1 MKNTIFR
8 AAVFSAFASLLAVS
22 CAKESSLE
30 PSKADNELHFVVTT
44 VENVPVKSYLD
55 NNLDGTYTPKWR
67 KDDALA
73 VFIGDI
79 KANSELAGVLY
90 NENADGTVAKF
101 DGYLDAAES
110 GVFKAV
116 SPKLAFEQC
125 LAPENGVEVLEVS
138 LGDERDEYIQHPTYE
153 TIDEDCDVL
162 VSKPTEYT
170 SDGKTVYMN
179 DVYFKRVVS
188 IVKVNVKGVANL
200 DNEHIHN
207 FTMTSSDAVL
217 TGSAKLDITNAEI
230 FGWTTGIKSLT
241 AVYSTEKDMP
251 VINGEYVNT
260 VFFAANPTT
269 LAAGTKLTFSGETD
283 KYTFN
288 KEVTL
293 PKDIV
298 FPEGQI
304 AVINLTLDETH
315 LTEKTTQ
322 SSYTLVTNTDDL
334 ADGDKIVFVNQD
346 KSIMASSSITSN
358 YFVAIE
364 GIAFNEDKTSV
375 TLPDDC
381 LIITL
386 EQSGSEWKMRNA
398 DGEYLNA
405 TNTKTGL
412 AFVGTTTSVWTISIK
427 KNDAT
432 ISTAYNGTT
441 TELQWNVSANPKRLS
456 NYTSN
461 QASVEIYKLEN
472 NREALAI
479 PTGLKVDGK
488 VVSWNAVS
496 GAASYNVTIGTQT
509 FSSETNSYDASAI
522 EDEYYDVAV
531 VAVPSDTDNYKKSAA
546 ATLTAAK
553 FGTPTLAAPTLSE
566 GAIDETSI
574 RVNWTSDSR
583 AANGYKCEICDGEAL
598 KESKT
603 IKVNYVV
610 FSNLE
615 NGHSYTIKV
624 NALAV
629 EGEKSYAASGVSE
642 VVLSTKAAQHVIDVT
657 SAGTYTI
664 KGLTVYAVP
673 GSVNAIAGDETGFI
687 LIYKKSHGLEAGNTC
702 DIAGEASQFNGVW
715 EFNTPSI
722 TNKQAGAAPLMPAAV
737 EATEAYL
744 TEYAESPAI
753 QYVHVRGV
761 QSGKYVSVGSQK
773 LYLSAENAITD
784 GKNVEAYG
792 FVYGYNTNFSNT
804 SFVATSI
811 QEDHTVP
818 SISIDNASKTWAST
832 ATDAFVAKVTVNEG
846 GDWTVSP
853 TELSW
858 ATIAVDKAAGT
869 ITVTPTGE
877 NTSAAA
883 NEATLTVT
891 HTSDANLTKTI
902 SLKQNAAG
910 AVTEE
915 PKTYTLQF
923 GKDYNS
929 KGVSSYTD
937 SWTVTVDGFTW
948 NISNWNNNNNGWT
961 CVKAGPKENNSAHA
975 TIATATSIPEAITT
989 IAVTID
995 KVTNGSITSI
1005 ALKSSSTSDFSSAT
1019 IIETK
1024 SSVTQGEVK
1033 FAIASPQKDM
1043 YYQLDFTLNN
1053 TTKNNGVAQV
1063 SKVTYSNE

>member
-322 SSYTLVTNTDDL
+322 SSYTLVTNTDEL

-553 FGTPTLAAPTLSE
+553 FGTPTLTTPVLKE
-566 GAIDETSI
+566 GLIDESS
-574 RVNWTSDSR
+574 VNVTWTADAK
-583 AANGYKCEICDGEAL
+583 AANGYKCEIYQGENLIAT
-598 KESKT
+598 KT
-603 IKVNYVV
+603 VTENSVEFTELTAETEYVV
-610 FSNLE
+610 
-615 NGHSYTIKV
+615 KV
-624 NALAV
+624 NAVAV
-629 EGEKSYAASGVSE
+629 EGEKPYAAS
-642 VVLSTKAAQHVIDVT
+642 VVA
-657 SAGTYTI
+657 
-664 KGLTVYAVP
+664 
-673 GSVNAIAGDETGFI
+673 
-687 LIYKKSHGLEAGNTC
+687 
-702 DIAGEASQFNGVW
+702 
-715 EFNTPSI
+715 SI
-722 TNKQAGAAPLMPAAV
+722 T
-737 EATEAYL
+737 L
-744 TEYAESPAI
+744 T
-753 QYVHVRGV
+753 
-761 QSGKYVSVGSQK
+761 
-773 LYLSAENAITD
+773 T
-784 GKNVEAYG
+784 
-792 FVYGYNTNFSNT
+792 
-804 SFVATSI
+804 
-811 QEDHTVP
+811 
-818 SISIDNASKTWAST
+818 
-832 ATDAFVAKVTVNEG
+832 
-846 GDWTVSP
+846 
-853 TELSW
+853 
-858 ATIAVDKAAGT
+858 KAAGT
-869 ITVTPTGE
+869 ASNDGSLEHPYTAAEAIAVIDGGKGLADKYVKGVVKKVTSF
-877 NTSAAA
+877 NTTYSSLTYDI
-883 NEATLTVT
+883 ESGDATLTIYGGLDLGNAGFVGTDDLKAGDEVVVFGTLKKYNSTYEMDKNNYLISVNGETEVYRGLTVSGQRSAFTVGDAFEFDGKVLQVWRGKDDIDVT
-891 HTSDANLTKTI
+891 ASAAFSGYDMSTEG
-902 SLKQNAAG
+902 KQTVTVTVGSEIITYEITVNPAG
-910 AVTEE
+910 FVS
-915 PKTYTLQF
+915 KTYTLQF
-923 GKDYNS
+923 GTNYNS
-929 KGVSSYTD
+929 KGVSSYSN
-937 SWTVTVDGFTW
+937 SWTATVDGFIW
-948 NISNWNNNNNGWT
+948 NMSNWNNSNNGWT
-961 CVKAGPKENNSAHA
+961 YVKAGSKNAASIA
-975 TIATATSIPEAITT
+975 TIETAASMPYSIKTVKMTIDAVTPTNINSIKMEVLLNDKVLETISGT
-989 IAVTID
+989 IAKGDCVFNISNPQEGCKFKIYVD
-995 KVTNGSITSI
+995 CKKSSNGSI
-1005 ALKSSSTSDFSSAT
+1005 
-1019 IIETK
+1019 
-1024 SSVTQGEVK
+1024 
-1033 FAIASPQKDM
+1033 
-1043 YYQLDFTLNN
+1043 
-1053 TTKNNGVAQV
+1053 QV